1 MIIRALQIICRLC
14 IIYPFAW
21 LWLGIRV
28 KHKTKLPVNG
38 PAIIVANHN
47 SHIDIFIL
55 FCIFPLFLQKK
66 LHPVA
71 AEDYFL
77 NNKWLSWIAR
87 NILNIIP
94 ISRND
99 TQKNSLLLCEQ
110 ALHEGKILLL
120 FPEGTRGEPGK
131 LSPLKSGVWY
141 LAQKNHKVPVI
152 PIWIEGTEYVMAKG
166 NYFPLPLFIDVN
178 IGDALV
184 TNFDRKMFMH
194 HLLERFLILR
204 KDKRSL

>member
-1 MIIRALQIICRLC
+1 MIIRVFQVICRLC

-28 KHKTKLPVNG
+28 KHKNKLPVNG

-55 FCIFPLFLQKK
+55 FCIFPLYLQKQ

-71 AEDYFL
+71 AEDYFSR
-77 NNKWLSWIAR
+77 NKWLSWIVR
-87 NILNIIP
+87 NTLNIIP

-99 TQKNSLLLCEQ
+99 TQENSLSLCEQ
-110 ALHEGKILLL
+110 ALHEGKILLF

-131 LSPLKSGVWY
+131 LSPLKPGIWY
-141 LAQKNHKVPVI
+141 LTQKMPKVLVI
-152 PIWIEGTEYVMAKG
+152 PICIKGTEYVMAKG
-166 NYFPLPLFIDVN
+166 HYFPLPLFIDVN
-178 IGDALV
+178 IGDTLMH
-184 TNFDRKMFMH
+184 NSNRKEFMY
-194 HLLERFLILR
+194 HLLERFLMLQ
-204 KDKRSL
+204 KDKRIL